1 MYGSIRPPTASFAP
15 LTTSKYS
22 VIGYDYAG
30 IPAMAPYVASNV
42 TSPINNV
49 NFWSQ
54 SGMPNKTYTLWSTS
68 RPRRRTCLIT
78 WTISR
83 SRSRGRAHLRLRLRP
98 RARRRRVRPVL
109 LPQVCAIYLSCDPR
123 IFIGI
128 CNSNHVKYVL
138 VDIYSQRD
146 IWSVHT
152 GAHVA
157 L

>member
-54 SGMPNKTYTLWSTS
+54 SGMPNKTYTLWVNITSSTANMPYYLDYIAIEVPGPGPSSSASSTS
-68 RPRRRTCLIT
+68 SSSATSGASSASATCVF
-78 WTISR
+78 
-83 SRSRGRAHLRLRLRP
+83 HL
-98 RARRRRVRPVL
+98 PV
-109 LPQVCAIYLSCDPR
+109 V
-123 IFIGI
+123 
-128 CNSNHVKYVL
+128 
-138 VDIYSQRD
+138 
-146 IWSVHT
+146 
-152 GAHVA
+152 
-157 L
+157 